1 MTSLLQQEKIRWAG
15 CAENQATEAEKR
27 CHVSIENEDLPSL
40 EYLTVLRI
48 GLFDEERDDLTKW
61 EAAFNQDG
69 FLPPLSLRNEQLV
82 MQELQNHARRVLDGY
97 PSTLKGD
104 KNRLET
110 QEAKENI
117 NLTHALKLLIEEK
130 TILHSLIE
138 STEYV
143 KELLM
148 LDLGEAGEK
157 IVAAEGPEHLQDYL
171 HIELLPLLRHLE
183 AVEKRQS
190 EDTEDKIHEEL

>member
-69 FLPPLSLRNEQLV
+69 FLPPLSLRNELLV

-104 KNRLET
+104 
-110 QEAKENI
+110 
-117 NLTHALKLLIEEK
+117 
-130 TILHSLIE
+130 
-138 STEYV
+138 
-143 KELLM
+143 
-148 LDLGEAGEK
+148 
-157 IVAAEGPEHLQDYL
+157 
-171 HIELLPLLRHLE
+171 
-183 AVEKRQS
+183 
-190 EDTEDKIHEEL
+190 